1 MPALSGKKKEI
12 ELQGKNHTHVIKFSK
27 SKGRVVLVSNK
38 NDQTTYTIQYTT
50 TFRKALLVKH
60 QIRIF

>member
-38 NDQTTYTIQYTT
+38 KRSNYIYNTIYNNFSKSSSSKTSN
-50 TFRKALLVKH
+50 
-60 QIRIF
+60 